1 MIKQIQEDQ
10 EVQPYKNTTNNFEL
24 WIAKEC
30 ESEKNSLPQKV
41 IQHQTSIPEKAHELH
56 YAD

>member
-10 EVQPYKNTTNNFEL
+10 EVQPYKNTTNNYEL

-41 IQHQTSIPEKAHELH
+41 IQHQTLIPEKTHE
-56 YAD
+56 